1 MPINT
6 NTFNSRVTDEN
17 LERRF
22 RETFKSQAGAELIQD
37 LYAQGTIVPIVDF
50 SNAASGSVL
59 RNDLQEAWDAATTNT
74 IKNTTGNTTLV
85 STPGF
90 YKVNVNA
97 AMVDATNAN
106 IFLYDGSNAPTIWS
120 YTGVTGK
127 KQGLVSTFVVLVPSD
142 YDLLCNMTAAN
153 SVLSIQTRQ
162 IADLYGNLNDPS
174 GFVSQ

>member
-50 SNAASGSVL
+50 TNAATGSVL
-59 RNDLQEAWDAATTNT
+59 ATDLQQAWDKATTNT
-74 IKNTTGNTTLV
+74 VKNTSGNTTLV
-85 STPGF
+85 STAGF
-90 YKVNVNA
+90 YKVTVNA
-97 AMVDATNAN
+97 AVAAAENVN
-106 IFLYDGSNAPTIWS
+106 IFLFDGSSAATVWA
-120 YTGVTGK
+120 YTGITGGNVAL
-127 KQGLVSTFVVLVPSD
+127 QDTFVVLVPSD
-142 YDLLCNMTAAN
+142 YDLLCNMTLGN

-162 IADLYGNLNDPS
+162 IADLYGNLTDPS